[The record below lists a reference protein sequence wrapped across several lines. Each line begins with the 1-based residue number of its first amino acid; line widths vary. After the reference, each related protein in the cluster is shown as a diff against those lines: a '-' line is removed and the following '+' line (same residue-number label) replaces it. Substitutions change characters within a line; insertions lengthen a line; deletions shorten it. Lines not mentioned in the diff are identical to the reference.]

1 MSFGDEDSII
11 DTDVRNKGPVNLRIN
26 FSTLTLFNEK
36 FSLDNCFTLMK
47 FHIHIAKCHLNKT
60 TSQSFYM
67 GSNLCFIEYR
77 KDLRKKR
84 FFTCFK
90 GI

>member
-1 MSFGDEDSII
+1 MSFGNEDSII
-11 DTDVRNKGPVNLRIN
+11 DTDVWNKRPVNLRIN

-36 FSLDNCFTLMK
+36 FSLDNCFTVMK
-47 FHIHIAKCHLNKT
+47 FHIPIAKCHVNKT

-77 KDLRKKR
+77 KRFTKK
-84 FFTCFK
+84 K
-90 GI
+90 IQNKLDIL